1 MITMAEE
8 RHNPIREAS
17 QRRIKELQ
25 DEIRDTE
32 LYLASLKKQLAIAGG
47 ANLTYSG
54 MRIKNAI
61 YKFLEETGTPQT
73 QEAIEA
79 ELNAGGVV
87 AGKRQA
93 ESQVGKSI
101 DRLLRAGKL
110 RMAGGKIERA

>member
-8 RHNPIREAS
+8 RHTPIREAS
-17 QRRIKELQ
+17 QRRIRDLQ
-25 DEIRDTE
+25 EEIRETE
-32 LYLASLKKQLAIAGG
+32 IYLSSLKRQLAIAGG
-47 ANLTYSG
+47 ANLKYSG
-54 MRIKNAI
+54 MRIKDAI
-61 YKFLEETGTPQT
+61 FKYLDEVKSST
-73 QEAIEA
+73 QEAIET

-110 RMAGGKIERA
+110 VRVGDKLERV